1 LGSHR
6 RLYRFD
12 IERKELGRNDKDRF
26 GCSQTKNNLIEY
38 TCMKKFFSIAVQ
50 KFKEAITAFLP
61 LHIVFA
67 SIFIVLRFVE
77 IGMEWAAHGIPKEL
91 GKILLI
97 GLVKDIAFVLT
108 TGLWLFILYYLVF
121 CLHKKI
127 AKIFYIVLAV
137 LLCSIQLALSN
148 YFVATLVP
156 LGSDLWTYSMA
167 DIKQTV
173 GAAGIKTMV
182 IIGLIVAIGLIIT
195 SFVVFPQKIK
205 ERYKAAR
212 IAFFIMLLAQL
223 LHVGTKSSLLKAKS
237 EQATNLSINKSYF
250 FYKQTLAKIFP
261 EEPDLDIYADSYIN
275 DFGNEG
281 DNGIQSF
288 QYVDEENYPFLHK
301 ENTADVL
308 SPFFNK
314 SVTAP
319 NIVIIL
325 TEGLGRAFSNSGAYL
340 GSFTPF
346 LDSLSQKS
354 LYWEDFMSQ
363 GGRTFAVLP
372 SLLGSLPFAKNGFCE
387 LADKAPDNLNLIN
400 LLKANGYS
408 TSFSYGGDS
417 HFDFMDV
424 FLKRSNIDKITD
436 IKTFP
441 SGYAKMPASASGFSW
456 GYGDK
461 ELFRYFLSNNANTKP
476 SLDVLLTVST
486 HNPFLINEQ
495 EIYINRFEQRMKEL
509 GFDESKKLE
518 YRSYQQQY
526 ASILYTDD
534 ALRNFFTEYAKRV
547 DFSNTVFIITGDHRM
562 PEIPLS
568 TKADRYHV
576 PLIVYSP
583 LLSRTAKFSSISTHF
598 DIAPTIMAWL
608 NKQYN
613 FSLPSY
619 TSWLGNGID
628 TNRIFRNIHNYPL
641 MQTKDGVNAFI
652 LGNQFLDAD
661 EAFEIGNNMSLAP
674 VNDAATKSRLKAAF
688 ESFKQRN
695 NKIISGSKLIP
706 DSIYQKYSKK

>member
-1 LGSHR
+1 VQPNQKQL
-6 RLYRFD
+6 
-12 IERKELGRNDKDRF
+12 NDK
-26 GCSQTKNNLIEY
+26 I
-38 TCMKKFFSIAVQ
+38 CMKRFFTIAIQ
-50 KFKEAITAFLP
+50 KFKEAIAAFLP

-67 SIFIVLRFVE
+67 GIFIVLRFVE
-77 IGMEWAAHGIPKEL
+77 IGMEWSAHGLPKEL
-91 GKILLI
+91 GKVLLI
-97 GLVKDIAFVLT
+97 GLVKDIAFILT
-108 TGLWLFILYYLVF
+108 AGLWLFILYYLVF
-121 CLHKKI
+121 CLHKKT
-127 AKIFYIVLAV
+127 AKISYIVLAV
-137 LLCSIQLALSN
+137 LLCTIQLALSN
-148 YFVATLVP
+148 YFVTTLVP
-156 LGSDLWTYSMA
+156 LGSDLWSYSMA

-182 IIGLIVAIGLIIT
+182 VVGLIVAIALIIT
-195 SFVVFPQKIK
+195 AFILLPKKIK
-205 ERYKAAR
+205 QNYKAAR
-212 IAFFIMLLAQL
+212 IFFFVMLLAQL
-223 LHVGTKSSLLKAKS
+223 FHIGAKSSLLKAKS
-237 EQATNLSINKSYF
+237 EQASNLSINKSYF

-275 DFGNEG
+275 DFGDDRN
-281 DNGIQSF
+281 NNSIQSF
-288 QYVDEENYPFLHK
+288 QYEDEENYPFLHK

-314 SVTAP
+314 SATPP

-325 TEGLGRAFSNSGAYL
+325 AEGLGRAFSNSGAYL

-354 LYWEDFMSQ
+354 LCWENFMSQ

-387 LADKAPDNLNLIN
+387 LADNAPDNLNLIN

-417 HFDFMDV
+417 HFDYMDV
-424 FLKRSNIDKITD
+424 FLKRSNIDRITD

-441 SGYAKMPASASGFSW
+441 VGYAKMPASASGFSW

-461 ELFRYFLSNNANTKP
+461 ELFRYFLSNSVNTKP

-495 EIYINRFEQRMKEL
+495 ESYINRFEQRMKEL
-509 GFDESKKLE
+509 GFDENKKLE

-526 ASILYTDD
+526 ASILYTDE
-534 ALRNFFTEYAKRV
+534 ALRSFFTEYEKRA

-583 LLSRTAKFSSISTHF
+583 LLNRTAKFSSVSTHF

-608 NKQYN
+608 NKQYS

-628 TNRIFRNIHNYPL
+628 TNRTFRNIHNYPF
-641 MQTKDGVNAFI
+641 MQTKDGVNAFM
-652 LGNQFLDAD
+652 LGNQFLDGD
-661 EAFEIGNNMSLAP
+661 EAFEISNNMNLAP
-674 VNDAATKSRLKAAF
+674 VADAATKSRLKAAF